1 MGRRLERLKLRNAVK
16 GQREACEEIICKHYK
31 SIYRFI
37 VFLSGDANLSE
48 DLTQETFISAWAN
61 IDQFEGRASLKSWL
75 HRIAYNKFLDS
86 ERSSQK
92 RSDFTAGLN
101 EGNSNEQQSF
111 DPLHRISQDEHSR
124 ILFEAMNKLEPA
136 EYVVIVLHYIQD
148 FSYREMAEILKEPVG
163 TIKWRTNKTLKKLR
177 EILTGR
183 IKL

>member
-1 MGRRLERLKLRNAVK
+1 MGRRLERLRLRNAVK

-37 VFLSGDANLSE
+37 VYLSGDANLSE

-86 ERSSQK
+86 ERSSK
-92 RSDFTAGLN
+92 KHSELTAGLK
-101 EGNSNEQQSF
+101 EDGSNEQKSF
-111 DPLHRISQDEHSR
+111 DPLHRILQDEHSR
-124 ILFEAMNKLEPA
+124 ILFDAMGKLETM

-148 FSYREMAEILKEPVG
+148 FSYSEMADILKEPVG

-183 IKL
+183 I

>member
-1 MGRRLERLKLRNAVK
+1 MGKRSERLKLRSIIE
-16 GQREACEEIICKHYK
+16 GQREACEQVIFEHYK
-31 SIYRFI
+31 SIYCFL
-37 VFLSGDANLSE
+37 VYLSGNANLSE

-86 ERSSQK
+86 ERSSK
-92 RSDFTAGLN
+92 KHSDLTAGLK
-101 EGNSNEQQSF
+101 EDGSNEQKSF
-111 DPLHRISQDEHSR
+111 DPLHKISQDEHSR

-148 FSYREMAEILKEPVG
+148 FSYSEMTNILKEPVG
-163 TIKWRTNKTLKKLR
+163 TIKWRTNKTLKKLK

-183 IKL
+183 I